1 LKKLSA
7 NKELLVA
14 NRAAGI
20 SSSKAGKDGV
30 LDEYKLKHTNV
41 VDKKT
46 EKVAEGD
53 ARSEGAD
60 KHFGMP
66 MGQATLTGRFGQ
78 GLKAASEGLEFAGK
92 AATGTGAQAY
102 LDKGDHLSAA
112 AISAGGLGTEAA
124 AVAGAAT
131 VPLLGGHGMKTIIKG
146 SGYGAMA
153 VGKGGAL
160 LGTKLASKQNQ
171 HDRYID
177 VTSGKRS
184 DDAAKHPIDFQ
195 GAVDNHDPGG
205 FKGAYEKSRDGIA
218 EAGKKNFRKILGA
231 PTNV

>member
-1 LKKLSA
+1 
-7 NKELLVA
+7 
-14 NRAAGI
+14 
-20 SSSKAGKDGV
+20 
-30 LDEYKLKHTNV
+30 LKHTNV

-46 EKVAEGD
+46 EKVADGD
-53 ARSEGAD
+53 PHSHGAD
-60 KHFGMP
+60 AHFGMP
-66 MGQATLTGRFGQ
+66 MGEATRLGRAGQ
-78 GLKAASEGLEFAGK
+78 GLRAASEGLEFAGK

-153 VGKGGAL
+153 LGKGGAE
-160 LGTKLASKQNQ
+160 LGKKLASKQDQ
-171 HDRYID
+171 RDRYLD
-177 VTSGKRS
+177 VVSGKRS
-184 DDAAKHPIDFQ
+184 DDSAKYPIDFQ
-195 GAVDNHDPGG
+195 GAVSNHDPGG
-205 FKGAYEKSRDGIA
+205 LTGAYEKSRDGIA
-218 EAGKKNFRKILGA
+218 EAGKKNFRKYLGA